1 MGILVKESIFIEE
14 TMQDTSIDFL
24 LFDNLRFLEHLKS
37 DNKLLDSLIDLMRF
51 SRENVLEI
59 LICCFVN
66 LLSAL
71 CRSHLS
77 WEQDRILCDYVFD
90 LILGIL

>member
-1 MGILVKESIFIEE
+1 MRILVKESIFIEK
-14 TMQDTSIDFL
+14 TVQDTSIDFL
-24 LFDNLRFLEHLKS
+24 FFDNLRFLENLKS
-37 DNKLLDSLIDLMRF
+37 DYKLLDSLINLMRF
-51 SRENVLEI
+51 SGENMLEI
-59 LICCFVN
+59 LICGLVN